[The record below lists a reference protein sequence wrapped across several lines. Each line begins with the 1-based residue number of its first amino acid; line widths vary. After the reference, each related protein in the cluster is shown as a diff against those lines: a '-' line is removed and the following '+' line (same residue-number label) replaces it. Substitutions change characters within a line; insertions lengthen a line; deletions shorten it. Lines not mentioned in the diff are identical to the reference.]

1 MQGPASADELQD
13 RPGAAKAT
21 PAAVRSA
28 GGEAGGRLRHGLR
41 LIDPVMLGAGTA
53 IGASIFTVLGP
64 ADLNVI
70 DIDRLTLDAP
80 SVVYDLPGG
89 GRRLLQTATG
99 YVATIV
105 AGKSSSARAPIR
117 AHGPAVSSATPG
129 GPRGGRPGRRSDDR

>member
-28 GGEAGGRLRHGLR
+28 GGEAGGRLRHGVR

-105 AGKSSSARAPIR
+105 AGQIIQREGADTGAR
-117 AHGPAVSSATPG
+117 PG
-129 GPRGGRPGRRSDDR
+129 CLVRNAGRPARRRPGEAKR